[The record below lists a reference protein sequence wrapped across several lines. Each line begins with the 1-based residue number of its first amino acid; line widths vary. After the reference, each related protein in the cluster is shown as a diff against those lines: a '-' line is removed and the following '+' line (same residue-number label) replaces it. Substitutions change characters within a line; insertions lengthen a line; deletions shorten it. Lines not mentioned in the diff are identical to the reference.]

1 MLYDLIKA
9 VIVASII
16 GGCIAVAMPKT
27 LVVMSRGDII
37 IDQSGA
43 LSWKKSR

>member
-1 MLYDLIKA
+1 MIYDIIKA

-16 GGCIAVAMPKT
+16 GGCIAAAMPKT

-43 LSWKKSR
+43 SSWKRSR